1 MADLSPRPKRPR
13 VIVTRQLMPSVEAR
27 MAELFDVSLSA
38 QDQAFS
44 ADDLKRAVADCDVF
58 VPTVTDRI
66 DANILAAAGERLKL
80 IANFGAGVDH
90 IDLAAARARN
100 IMVSN
105 TPGVFTEDT
114 ADMTMALI
122 LSVPRRLAE
131 GEKLMRSGQWQGW
144 APSAMLGH
152 RVNGKLLGIIGMGRI
167 GLAVA
172 RRARAFGLS
181 IHYHNRK
188 RLPEAIEAE
197 LGASYHASVDTLLR
211 IADIVTLHCPHTPE
225 THELVSAARIA
236 AMKPTAYL
244 INTAR
249 GEIVDEDALIKALT
263 HGGIAGAGLDV
274 YNHEPAVDA
283 RLLALDNVVL
293 LPHLGSAT
301 VEGREAS
308 GARVIAN
315 IRAWCDGHRPPDQVI
330 EGWA

>member
-1 MADLSPRPKRPR
+1 MADLNPRPKRPR

-27 MAELFDVSLSA
+27 MAELFDVVLSA
-38 QDQAFS
+38 HDAAFS
-44 ADDLKRAVADCDVF
+44 AEDLKSAVADCDVL

-66 DANILAAAGERLKL
+66 DADILAAAGERLKL

-90 IDLAAARARN
+90 IDLAAARAKH

-225 THELVSAARIA
+225 THELVSAARIT
-236 AMKPTAYL
+236 AMKPSAYL

-249 GEIVDEDALIKALT
+249 GEVVDEDALINALT

-274 YNHEPAVDA
+274 YNHEPAVDP

-308 GARVIAN
+308 GERVIAN

>member
-1 MADLSPRPKRPR
+1 
-13 VIVTRQLMPSVEAR
+13 
-27 MAELFDVSLSA
+27 MAELFDVTLSA
-38 QDQAFS
+38 HDHAFS
-44 ADDLKRAVADCDVF
+44 AAELRAAVADCDVL

-66 DANILAAAGERLKL
+66 DAEILASAGERLRL

-90 IDLAAARARN
+90 IDLAAARAKN
-100 IMVSN
+100 IMVAN

-131 GEKLMRSGQWQGW
+131 GEKLMRSGRWQGW

-181 IHYHNRK
+181 IHYHNRR
-188 RLPEAIEAE
+188 RLPLDIEAE

-249 GEIVDEDALIKALT
+249 GEIVDEDALINALT

-308 GARVIAN
+308 GERVIAN

>member
-1 MADLSPRPKRPR
+1 
-13 VIVTRQLMPSVEAR
+13 
-27 MAELFDVSLSA
+27 MAELFEVVLSVR
-38 QDQAFS
+38 DQALS
-44 ADDLKRAVADCDVF
+44 QAELQAAVANCDVL

-66 DANILAAAGERLKL
+66 DAEVLAAATNRLQL

-90 IDLAAARARN
+90 IDLAAARAHD
-100 IMVSN
+100 IMVAN

-152 RVNGKLLGIIGMGRI
+152 RVGGKLLGIIGMGRI

-181 IHYHNRK
+181 IHYHNRR
-188 RLPEAIEAE
+188 RLPVAVEAE

-211 IADIVTLHCPHTPE
+211 IVDIVTLHCPHTPE

-236 AMKPTAYL
+236 TMKPSAYL

-249 GEIVDEDALIKALT
+249 GEVVDEDALINALS

-283 RLLALDNVVL
+283 RLLSLDNVVL

-308 GARVIAN
+308 GERVIAN
-315 IRAWCDGHRPPDQVI
+315 IRAWCDGHRPMDQVI

>member
-1 MADLSPRPKRPR
+1 MSDSSRPKRPR
-13 VIVTRQLMPSVEAR
+13 VIVTRQLMPSVEGR
-27 MAELFDVSLSA
+27 MAELFDVALSA
-38 QDQAFS
+38 QDLAFTQEQL
-44 ADDLKRAVADCDVF
+44 AAAVQNCDVL

-66 DANILAAAGERLKL
+66 DAQIINAASERLKL

-90 IDLAAARARN
+90 IDLEAARARG

-131 GEKLMRSGQWQGW
+131 GEKLMRSGKWEGW

-152 RVNGKLLGIIGMGRI
+152 RVGGKLLGIIGMGRI

-188 RLPEAIEAE
+188 RLPAAIEEE

-211 IADIVTLHCPHTPE
+211 ISDVVTLHCPHTAE
-225 THELVSAARIA
+225 TQNLVNAARIA
-236 AMKPTAYL
+236 TMKPTAYL

-249 GEIVDEDALIKALT
+249 GEIVDERALIEALKIRR
-263 HGGIAGAGLDV
+263 IAGAGLDV
-274 YNHEPAVDA
+274 YAQEPVVDPD
-283 RLLALDNVVL
+283 LLTLDNVVL

-301 VEGREAS
+301 IEGREAS
-308 GARVIAN
+308 GGKVIAN
-315 IRAWCDGHRPPDQVI
+315 IRAWADGHRPPDQVL
-330 EGWA
+330 EGWV